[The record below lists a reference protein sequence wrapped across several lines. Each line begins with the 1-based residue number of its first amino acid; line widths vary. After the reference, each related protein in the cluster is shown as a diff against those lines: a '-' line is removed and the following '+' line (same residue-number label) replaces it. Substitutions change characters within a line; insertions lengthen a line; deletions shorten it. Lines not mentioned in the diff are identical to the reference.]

1 MDPCKKR
8 ISTIKNIYHT
18 TFMNKTLSFLAIP
31 MISSVFSV
39 AEAQTNKII
48 EGILINEKSEPIT
61 GATVKLTNTGATTST
76 DNEGHFAFH
85 KLSSKTYHIE
95 IKAIGYS
102 KHTMEVNAKDEV
114 TNLGPII
121 VKDQSQAID
130 EVAVYGKYYEHYKFD
145 SISGS
150 LRLKTPILE
159 LPQNIQVI
167 SSDLMADQQ
176 VFDIVDGITRN
187 ISGATRQGH
196 WDNQYANIR
205 MRGSKIPAF
214 RNGMNIEASWGP
226 TAEDASMIE
235 RIEFVKGPAGFMLA
249 NGEPGGFY
257 NVVTKKPTGNTK
269 GSVTLNTG
277 SFSTYRAALDLDGK
291 LRKDGKLLYR
301 LNVAGQQK
309 DFYTKYN
316 YSDRIVIAPV
326 VTYKMD
332 SLTSLTFEY
341 TYQGSTY
348 LSNGN
353 YAFSPKGFADPGISN
368 DFFAG
373 DPSFAPNKIKDHS
386 AYVYFDRKLNSK
398 WNFHGQLAYF
408 NFKMIA
414 TSSWVGAMRANGD
427 MSRTYNMADEAG
439 ENKFGQFSFTGEE
452 YTGSVRHRILAG
464 ADFGTKKFW
473 GDFSALAKDTLVTK
487 PLNVY
492 NPVYGIAEAAIPN
505 PDRSKSIK
513 VRAGG
518 QNYVNSVSYSSL
530 YVHDEMAFLEEKLR
544 LSLGLRYTIAQTV
557 GKTAV
562 ADRTDKAFTPR
573 VGLSYSIDKST
584 SVYGLF
590 DQSFVPQA
598 GTDWEGNA
606 FKPVRGNDLE
616 AGIKK
621 EWGNGKWIS
630 TLSAYQIKRK
640 NALTDDL
647 DHPIAGGNSFFKIA
661 LGETTSKGIEFDITG
676 EIVKGLNVNANYA
689 LTDSKIS
696 KDGKEENIG
705 NITPNTAKHTANAWL
720 TYRLQ
725 QGPLKGLGLTGSV
738 QGMFDRAIG
747 TTKESN
753 FKNYI
758 RTDGGISYQSGK
770 YSISVMVNNLL
781 DNRKLLTS
789 GSTTAKN
796 ASVTES
802 VSYYTYIVEARRNFR
817 MGVTYKF

>member
-1 MDPCKKR
+1 
-8 ISTIKNIYHT
+8 
-18 TFMNKTLSFLAIP
+18 MNKTLSFLAIP
-31 MISSVFSV
+31 MISSIFSV
-39 AEAQTNKII
+39 AQAQSKLKID
-48 EGILINEKSEPIT
+48 GILLNEKSEPIS
-61 GATVKLTNTGATTST
+61 GATIKLSNTGVTTST
-76 DNEGHFAFH
+76 DSEGHFVFY
-85 KLSSKTYHIE
+85 KLSPNTYKIE
-95 IKAIGYS
+95 IKAFGYS
-102 KHTMEVNAKDEV
+102 KHNFKAVLTDQDNH
-114 TNLGPII
+114 LGEIRLS
-121 VKDQSQAID
+121 DQSESID
-130 EVAVYGKYYEHYKFD
+130 EVAVYGKYYQNYKFD

-159 LPQNIQVI
+159 LPQNIQVV

-226 TAEDASMIE
+226 TAEDVSMIE
-235 RIEFVKGPAGFMLA
+235 RIEFVKGPAGFMLS

-277 SFSTYRAALDLDGK
+277 SFSTYRAAVDLDGK

-316 YSDRIVIAPV
+316 YSDRVVIAPV
-326 VTYKMD
+326 LTYKMD

-386 AYVYFDRKLNSK
+386 AYLYFDRKLNSK

-408 NFKMIA
+408 NFNMVA
-414 TSSWVGAMRANGD
+414 TSSWVSAMRANGD

-439 ENKFGQFSFTGEE
+439 ENKFAQFSFTGEE
-452 YTGSVRHRILAG
+452 YTGNVRHRILAG

-473 GDFSALAKDTLVTK
+473 GDFGVLAQDTLVTK

-505 PDRSKSIK
+505 PDRSKSVK

-518 QNYVNSVSYSSL
+518 QNYVNSISYSSL

-544 LSLGLRYTIAQTV
+544 LSLGLRYTIAETI
-557 GKTAV
+557 GKTAT
-562 ADRTDKAFTPR
+562 ADRRDKALTPR

-621 EWGNGKWIS
+621 EWAGGKWIS
-630 TLSAYQIKRK
+630 TLSAYRIKRQ
-640 NALTDDL
+640 NALTDDV
-647 DHPIAGGNSFFKIA
+647 DHPMAGTNNYFKIA

-676 EIVKGLNVNANYA
+676 EVLPGLSANANYA
-689 LTDSKIS
+689 LTDSKVS
-696 KDGKEENIG
+696 KDGKQENIG

-725 QGPLKGLGLTGSV
+725 QGPLRGLGLTGSV

-758 RTDGGISYQSGK
+758 RTDGGISFQNGK
-770 YSISVMVNNLL
+770 YSISLMVNNLL
-781 DNRKLLTS
+781 DHRKLLTS
-789 GSTTAKN
+789 GSITRTSEALKQQGI
-796 ASVTES
+796 VD
-802 VSYYTYIVEARRNFR
+802 YYTYIVEARRNFR
-817 MGVTYKF
+817 LGITYKF

>member
-1 MDPCKKR
+1 
-8 ISTIKNIYHT
+8 
-18 TFMNKTLSFLAIP
+18 MNKTLSFLAIP
-31 MISSVFSV
+31 MISSIFSM
-39 AEAQTNKII
+39 AQAQSNLKI
-48 EGILINEKSEPIT
+48 EGTLVNEKSEPIS
-61 GATVKLTNTGATTST
+61 GATIKLSNTGVTTST
-76 DNEGHFAFH
+76 DSEGHFVFY
-85 KLSSKTYHIE
+85 KLAPNTYSIE
-95 IKAIGYS
+95 IKAFGYN
-102 KHTMEVNAKDEV
+102 KH
-114 TNLGPII
+114 NLKAILTDQNNHLGEI
-121 VKDQSQAID
+121 KLSDQSESID
-130 EVAVYGKYYEHYKFD
+130 EVAVYGKYYQNYKFD

-235 RIEFVKGPAGFMLA
+235 RIEFVKGPAGFMLS

-277 SFSTYRAALDLDGK
+277 SFSTYRAAVDLDGK

-316 YSDRIVIAPV
+316 YSDRVVIAPV
-326 VTYKMD
+326 LTYKVD

-341 TYQGSTY
+341 TYQGSKY

-386 AYVYFDRKLNSK
+386 AYLYFDRKLNSK

-408 NFKMIA
+408 NFNMVA
-414 TSSWVGAMRANGD
+414 TSSWVSAMRANGD

-439 ENKFGQFSFTGEE
+439 ENKFAQFSFTGEE
-452 YTGSVRHRILAG
+452 YTGNVRHRILAG

-473 GDFSALAKDTLVTK
+473 GDFGVLAKDTLVTK

-492 NPVYGIAEAAIPN
+492 NPVYGIAASAIPN
-505 PDRSKSIK
+505 PDRSQSVK

-544 LSLGLRYTIAQTV
+544 LSLGLRYTIAQTI
-557 GKTAV
+557 GKTAT
-562 ADRTDKAFTPR
+562 ADRTDKALTPR

-621 EWGNGKWIS
+621 EWAGGKWIS
-630 TLSAYQIKRK
+630 TLTAYRIKRQ

-647 DHPIAGGNSFFKIA
+647 DHPMAGTNNYFKIA

-676 EIVKGLNVNANYA
+676 EVLPGLSANANYA
-689 LTDSKIS
+689 LTDSKVS
-696 KDGKEENIG
+696 KDGKQENIG

-725 QGPLKGLGLTGSV
+725 HGPLRGLGLTGSV

-758 RTDGGISYQSGK
+758 RTDGGVSFQGGK
-770 YSISVMVNNLL
+770 YSIFLMVNNLL

-789 GSTTAKN
+789 GSITRTSEAMKKQGI
-796 ASVTES
+796 VD
-802 VSYYTYIVEARRNFR
+802 YYTYIVEARRNFR
-817 MGVTYKF
+817 LGITYKF